1 MDVDDG
7 HGNNDN
13 IAYFKYK
20 MAPKKVNYI
29 IFTMKETW
37 IITVK
42 RLQINTAANITT
54 GNYIPK
60 LK

>member
-42 RLQINTAANITT
+42 RLQINTAANIT
-54 GNYIPK
+54 